1 MLNIVINGGEQMPSK
16 HAGGRPTIYRP
27 QYGDKIAKAMAAGLS
42 AEAAAAKAGIS
53 ARCLYTWQHKHPEFE
68 QAIQEG
74 RHRALLWWEERALA
88 MATGEAGSAQIVS
101 LGLRN
106 RSRAASG
113 WEDRQGRELTGPA
126 GGPVQIETT
135 TIDAASL
142 TPDQRDALRAA
153 LVGISMQG

>member
-1 MLNIVINGGEQMPSK
+1 
-16 HAGGRPTIYRP
+16 
-27 QYGDKIAKAMAAGLS
+27 MAN
-42 AEAAAAKAGIS
+42 
-53 ARCLYTWQHKHPEFE
+53 
-68 QAIQEG
+68 
-74 RHRALLWWEERALA
+74 
-88 MATGEAGSAQIVS
+88 GEAGSAQIVS

-126 GGPVQIETT
+126 GGPVQIEAT